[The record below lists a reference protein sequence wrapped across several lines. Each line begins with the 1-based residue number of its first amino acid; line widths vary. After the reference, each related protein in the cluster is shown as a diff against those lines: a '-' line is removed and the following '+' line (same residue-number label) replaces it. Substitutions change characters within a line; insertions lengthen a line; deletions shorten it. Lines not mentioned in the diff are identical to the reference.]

1 MHRVK
6 HYGGGVVGGRG
17 EDRRAS
23 SLDPLVFPPPLTE
36 QQPPPQQQHP
46 MNVSQLAIWLEKIRR
61 RKAYRSPFSA
71 LMPAT
76 NEGES
81 GPLEDDDGV
90 EEDDDYDDEEEN
102 QTESRY
108 SDAASTTP
116 SRILSFPRGVNNSA
130 SSSGDPFRSPPES
143 AARSNKG
150 GGREGRVLRGGGIL
164 FDPLGEW

>member
-1 MHRVK
+1 
-6 HYGGGVVGGRG
+6 
-17 EDRRAS
+17 
-23 SLDPLVFPPPLTE
+23 
-36 QQPPPQQQHP
+36 
-46 MNVSQLAIWLEKIRR
+46 
-61 RKAYRSPFSA
+61 
-71 LMPAT
+71 MPAT

-81 GPLEDDDGV
+81 GPLEDDDNGV

-102 QTESRY
+102 RTASRY

-116 SRILSFPRGVNNSA
+116 SRTLSFPRGVNNSA